1 MYKDAKEELQRL
13 ENALLE
19 EELPEIPV
27 EEGEELDSLLA
38 ETRRITG
45 LVDPEDVT
53 PDMGA
58 TRRIYNADRTDVDI
72 KDYTEQVMENTGSLT
87 GLSITAAVLAAG
99 IIGVL
104 LWWFL
109 RYGGILG

>member
-19 EELPEIPV
+19 EELTQIPD
-27 EEGEELDSLLA
+27 EENEDLNLLMA

-45 LVDPEDVT
+45 LEDADDIV
-53 PDMGA
+53 PDMEA
-58 TRRIYNADRTDVDI
+58 TRRIYNADRTDVDM
-72 KDYTEQVMENTGSLT
+72 KDYTEQILENTGSLT

-99 IIGVL
+99 IVGVL